1 MSVPVLRSPSV
12 AATRALG
19 RSLAAV
25 LRGGDLV
32 LLVGDLGAG
41 KTAFTQ
47 GLAAGLGVTEPVTSP
62 TFTLVQSYP
71 TARGPVLHHLDV
83 YRLDHLGEL
92 DDLAVA
98 ELLDDDAVTV
108 VEWGDVVASR
118 LPAEHLE
125 IRLTYG
131 DGGDVGDGG
140 ELEDGVDVRLVEL
153 RPHGRRWAAREAA
166 LTAAVERWRDEQEA
180 AC

>member
-1 MSVPVLRSPSV
+1 MSVSVLRSSSV

-19 RSLAAV
+19 RALAAV

-47 GLAAGLGVTEPVTSP
+47 GLAEGLGVREPVTSP

-118 LPAEHLE
+118 LPADRLE

-131 DGGDVGDGG
+131 DLDGG
-140 ELEDGVDVRLVEL
+140 TDGDDGADVRLIEL
-153 RPHGRRWAAREAA
+153 RPNGRRWAAREAS
-166 LTAAVERWRDEQEA
+166 LTAAVERWSDEQEA
-180 AC
+180 SC